1 MVSCTV
7 KVWDGLPVVSAA
19 VMTRVWVP
27 FGVPEVGG
35 GVVVWVDDG
44 DEELQAESWRRLKAS
59 NRARSEFW
67 AKYLCPRW
75 MRLRKRARP
84 KRVAQVIPCRGSKGL
99 LRRASSGAVVEMTK
113 TEVTCE
119 NPLRDL
125 TVGGVKVQAS
135 PLSSWPHENL
145 TVPL

>member
-1 MVSCTV
+1 M
-7 KVWDGLPVVSAA
+7 DA
-19 VMTRVWVP
+19 
-27 FGVPEVGG
+27 F
-35 GVVVWVDDG
+35 
-44 DEELQAESWRRLKAS
+44 AE
-59 NRARSEFW
+59 
-67 AKYLCPRW
+67 
-75 MRLRKRARP
+75 RARP

-135 PLSSWPHENL
+135 PLSGWPHENL
-145 TVPL
+145 TVPLYPKVGAIVRVVVAYCPSGMVASLPKAVKLKS